1 MISKSC
7 KYAIRAVAFVASK
20 PGTKLSVKDIAQ
32 EIDAPEAFTAKVL
45 MSLSKHRVISSL
57 KGPYGGFF
65 IDDRQFNLPIMD
77 VVNAIDGL
85 SIFYECGMGL
95 KQCSDAH
102 PCPMHNSYKEIRD
115 RMQQVFKQTTIGQL
129 ADNMKA
135 GTYFLKND
143 FTIV

>member
-20 PGTKLSVKDIAQ
+20 PGTKLGVKDIAQ

-45 MSLSKHRVISSL
+45 LNLSKHRVISSL

-65 IDDRQFNLPIMD
+65 IDERQIELPLID

-85 SIFYECGMGL
+85 SIFSECGMGL
-95 KQCSDAH
+95 KQCSDIH
-102 PCPMHNSYKEIRD
+102 PCPMHNAYKVIRD
-115 RMQQVFKQTTIGQL
+115 GMHNFFKHTTIKQL
-129 ADNMKA
+129 AENLKT
-135 GTYFLKND
+135 GPSYLKND
-143 FTIV
+143 FTSI